1 MVGREQRTVEDFA
14 GWVEVRRCV
23 VLPLAFVLV
32 LLLILGESLQ
42 DEALVVGVEDLKTG
56 FNVVDLIL
64 GLDGLLARVELN

>member
-1 MVGREQRTVEDFA
+1 M
-14 GWVEVRRCV
+14 
-23 VLPLAFVLV
+23 PLAFVLV